1 MAVERDWP
9 CYKIGMKKDA
19 GKLGS
24 NWNSLFIYS
33 LCIYLR
39 DGILTSTI
47 PRYNSERAPLPSWRK
62 RHGWR
67 TPSSDLSTPFALTSK
82 SLWDISDPNIA
93 TIKSRLTFEN
103 KQEYHTRWD
112 ACKLPEFFF
121 GFGQFLLW
129 PIINLGNCT
138 FPSHSCDWL

>member
-1 MAVERDWP
+1 MVVERDWP

-47 PRYNSERAPLPSWRK
+47 PLTQQWE
-62 RHGWR
+62 G
-67 TPSSDLSTPFALTSK
+67 SSAKLEETARVKD
-82 SLWDISDPNIA
+82 
-93 TIKSRLTFEN
+93 TIKWFINPICSDIQVALGHLWSKYSHN
-103 KQEYHTRWD
+103 KVQVNFWEQARISHKVRCLQATR
-112 ACKLPEFFF
+112 FFF
-121 GFGQFLLW
+121 CFGQFLLW